1 MLESSITAVSND
13 DCRALNIISN
23 KSPRLT
29 AHYPGKDMLLFT
41 YTDLSSPSHTIH
53 MSCQPMLQDKKDHI
67 LAEGVTVKKGAR
79 ALEDDVAADTVDLK
93 KEVKEQRMRQI
104 AGQLELE
111 EFDEIND
118 THQGILTCQSYLREE
133 RPEVSEMMQPASLS
147 IYSSATEIHIRSLP
161 APIPLSYQYL
171 SLIRS

>member
-1 MLESSITAVSND
+1 MT
-13 DCRALNIISN
+13 
-23 KSPRLT
+23 
-29 AHYPGKDMLLFT
+29 
-41 YTDLSSPSHTIH
+41 LS
-53 MSCQPMLQDKKDHI
+53 QDKKDHI

-79 ALEDDVAADTVDLK
+79 ALEDDVAGDTVDLK

-133 RPEVSEMMQPASLS
+133 RPEVSCCIIFCISWLS
-147 IYSSATEIHIRSLP
+147 HYGERLAL
-161 APIPLSYQYL
+161 
-171 SLIRS
+171 

>member
-1 MLESSITAVSND
+1 LPNDVYESSEYPSNSSTKLD
-13 DCRALNIISN
+13 
-23 KSPRLT
+23 LT
-29 AHYPGKDMLLFT
+29 VLHPSAAAFVPTLT
-41 YTDLSSPSHTIH
+41 PSPSLISSHLI
-53 MSCQPMLQDKKDHI
+53 PQDKKDHI

-111 EFDEIND
+111 EFDEINE

-133 RPEVSEMMQPASLS
+133 RPEVSCSCLISTYGLSTPVPLRRNALPLFFLHLICYSL
-147 IYSSATEIHIRSLP
+147 
-161 APIPLSYQYL
+161 
-171 SLIRS
+171 

>member
-1 MLESSITAVSND
+1 
-13 DCRALNIISN
+13 
-23 KSPRLT
+23 
-29 AHYPGKDMLLFT
+29 MLLFT
-41 YTDLSSPSHTIH
+41 YTDPSSLSHIIH
-53 MSCQPMLQDKKDHI
+53 MSCQPMPQDKKDHI

-133 RPEVSEMMQPASLS
+133 RPEVSEMMQPASFS
-147 IYSSATEIHIRSLP
+147 IHSSATEIRIRSLP
-161 APIPLSYQYL
+161 PPIPSSYRYL
-171 SLIRS
+171 TLVRS